1 MENQQLFLEPQK
13 IEVIGQTV
21 SLKTRET
28 VGYGD
33 PYLTWRIPGAE
44 VSMIKSINY
53 NWQIAGSSA

>member
-28 VGYGD
+28 DGYRD
-33 PYLTWRIPGAE
+33 PYLTRRIPGAE
-44 VSMIKSINY
+44 VSTIKI
-53 NWQIAGSSA
+53 